1 MSFKV
6 AITNELAKQF
16 QKFLVETQKVD
27 RSNTGLE
34 LGSFFFW
41 DTVEKLAD
49 KAKEAAFNRMVK
61 EGIVKNPKD
70 EEEAGDFT
78 LGESPKFVC
87 TVNVS
92 AKVRY
97 FDEPTLASSLAQS
110 KFKVPVPIAMDFIE
124 KAKVPKS
131 ARRTVKILER

>member
-6 AITNELAKQF
+6 LITNELVKVF
-16 QKFLVETQKVD
+16 QKFLESAKKD
-27 RSNTGLE
+27 DKSNTGME
-34 LGSFFFW
+34 LGAFFFW

-49 KAKEAAFNRMVK
+49 KAKEAAFTRMVR
-61 EGIVKNPKD
+61 EGIVTNPKD
-70 EEEAGDFT
+70 QEEAGDFT
-78 LGESPKFVC
+78 LGESPKFLC

-97 FDEPTLASSLAQS
+97 FDEGTLASRLATS

-124 KAKVPKS
+124 KSKVPKT
-131 ARRTVKILER
+131 ARRTVKIMER

>member
-6 AITNELAKQF
+6 TITNELAKQF
-16 QKFLVETQKVD
+16 QKFLVEAQKVD

-34 LGSFFFW
+34 LSSFFFW

-49 KAKEAAFNRMVK
+49 KAKEAAFNRMVR

-97 FDEPTLASSLAQS
+97 FDEPTLANSLATS